1 MFGIS
6 VIFSIC
12 IISFSKSCPF
22 FPDPLASL
30 HGSILWLLQTWWYLH
45 INQCFSCFF
54 FFFFIKKKAKTKT
67 INQCF
72 LMKTINQRFLMK
84 TINQRFLMF
93 FPWLHFRVILD
104 PWMWNMSDFVFSFQ
118 TRIIFSWHWA
128 WMNPKAQ
135 LQNETGVLVMFSVHR
150 LIKNVE

>member
-30 HGSILWLLQTWWYLH
+30 HGSILWLLQTWYLH
-45 INQCFSCFF
+45 INQCFSWF
-54 FFFFIKKKAKTKT
+54 KKKKEKKAKT
-67 INQCF
+67 
-72 LMKTINQRFLMK
+72 K

-93 FPWLHFRVILD
+93 FLRLHFRVLLD

-118 TRIIFSWHWA
+118 TCIIFSEHWA

-135 LQNETGVLVMFSVHR
+135 LQNETGILVIFSVHR
-150 LIKNVE
+150 LIKNVELDQESC